1 MYTQSHNKKILPFLC
16 EYIKMKMQTQE
27 RIVSKQNMKNLMKSL
42 LPMVKKMVNK
52 KIDQIK
58 LVLWGK

>member
-1 MYTQSHNKKILPFLC
+1 
-16 EYIKMKMQTQE
+16 MKMQTQE

-42 LPMVKKMVNK
+42 LPMVKKVVNI

-58 LVLWGK
+58 SVLWGK